1 MSIKRHIIILN
12 SNRSNIMEQYRI
24 KHIEKGRKCRQ
35 KCRKERK
42 NKIED
47 RDETNSTIE
56 SYIILQ

>member
-1 MSIKRHIIILN
+1 
-12 SNRSNIMEQYRI
+12 MEQYRI